1 MRLRG
6 LCSWKDLQSGTV
18 KVNSFLFIRN
28 LRKNCIPHFKYPAR
42 KIAILFFDFFHFTIL
57 FFSITTYVYVNI
69 VEYYDMIKLI
79 FKKEKDRE
87 WII

>member
-1 MRLRG
+1 M
-6 LCSWKDLQSGTV
+6 
-18 KVNSFLFIRN
+18 
-28 LRKNCIPHFKYPAR
+28 
-42 KIAILFFDFFHFTIL
+42 IL
-57 FFSITTYVYVNI
+57 FFSISTIVYVNI